1 MQNYFVNVQFLLA
14 CILNLRAISRYES
27 LEACI
32 WRGDL
37 KEGFLRYEF
46 GGAYFTEFYD
56 TIVSTNFMFVSF
68 S

>member
-1 MQNYFVNVQFLLA
+1 MQNYYVNVQFLLA

-27 LEACI
+27 LGACI
-32 WRGDL
+32 CGAIKR
-37 KEGFLRYEF
+37 KVFLRYEF